1 MSKRF
6 GRQQKKKLKQQL
18 EQQDNLL
25 TRKEWRIS
33 ELNGATRKA
42 EEVLAVIRNINPH
55 FPALEEVTQISKEM
69 RCIALEKKSS
79 YNPCCNE
86 YPPTPDFDEAH
97 TINYVNLHTL
107 EADLAKCPIFGD
119 STMFSVNVGGGV
131 LKLKLSNTA
140 VHGMSDVQLSELL
153 AREFLYA
160 IRREKNGY

>member
-69 RCIALEKKSS
+69 QHIALEEKSS
-79 YNPCCNE
+79 SNLYCNE
-86 YPPTPDFDEAH
+86 YNPTPNFDEAH

-119 STMFSVNVGGGV
+119 SVMFGVDVGGNRMQY
-131 LKLKLSNTA
+131 KLSSMA
-140 VHGMSDVQLSELL
+140 IRGMSDKQLSELL
-153 AREFLYA
+153 AREFLYI
-160 IRREKNGY
+160 IRRNGNE